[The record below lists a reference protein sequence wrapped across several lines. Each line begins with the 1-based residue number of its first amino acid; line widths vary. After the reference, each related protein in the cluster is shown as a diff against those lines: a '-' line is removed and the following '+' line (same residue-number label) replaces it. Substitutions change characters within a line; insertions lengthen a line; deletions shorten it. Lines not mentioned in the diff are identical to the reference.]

1 MITQIKVLRFI
12 FLVVSIA
19 AAGFSPQSLFAVQAI
34 DQSVGLQVP
43 RFCPALP
50 APSGTV
56 VHVSTVA
63 ALVAAVNNAAAGTTI
78 LLADGT
84 YALDGEYLRFEVPG
98 VTLRSASGN
107 REAVV
112 LDGNYLTT
120 EIIQI
125 VASGVTIADLT
136 LREAYYHPIHVTSTS
151 GSHTLNTMIY
161 NVHIIDPGE
170 QAVKINPY
178 DPVAAYFTDNGI
190 VACSHIE
197 LTAAGRPHIR
207 NNCYTGGIDAHQS
220 RGWTIR
226 DNLIEGFWC
235 NDGLSEHAVHF
246 WVTSRDTLVERNLL
260 RNNARGVGFGLRDS
274 EASGANR
281 PYGDNPCP
289 SAGSGYVDHYGGLI
303 RNNFIYADSVGLFAS
318 SDGFDCGICLWQAC
332 GARVLHNTVAS
343 TQAPF
348 SSIEWRFPNTD
359 VAVINNLVTPLS
371 ATLRTRDGATA
382 LQQNNLS
389 GQPLTLFVGNGTG
402 GELHLK
408 TSATAAI
415 NKVTAPADAADDI
428 DGDHRPAGTQAD
440 IGADEL
446 SFLEITPFS
455 RVIPAGGQTT
465 FTISVTAPPGFS
477 GVVNLSAPTPS
488 ADLLVSLAPAAVAP
502 PGQSVLTVRDL
513 HAAPRPAPISH
524 TILVTG
530 TGTGFNQSVQATVL
544 VGGSLVYLPLIL
556 R

>member
-1 MITQIKVLRFI
+1 MKYVLLI
-12 FLVVSIA
+12 SLVILMAVAGFAPPVVFSA
-19 AAGFSPQSLFAVQAI
+19 HQKAPAAGLNN
-34 DQSVGLQVP
+34 P
-43 RFCPALP
+43 RFCPSLP
-50 APSGTV
+50 PPTGTV
-56 VHVSTVA
+56 VQVTTVT

-84 YALDGEYLRFEVPG
+84 YALDGGYLRFEVPG

-125 VASGVTIADLT
+125 VASGVTVADLT
-136 LREAYYHPIHVTSTS
+136 LREAYYHPIHVMSGP

-178 DPVAAYFTDNGI
+178 ASEAAYFTDSGT

-197 LTAAGRPHIR
+197 LTDTGRPHIR

-220 RGWTIR
+220 RGWIIR

-260 RNNARGVGFGLRDS
+260 RNNARGVGFGLR
-274 EASGANR
+274 ETRGAGAR

-289 SAGSGYVDHYGGLI
+289 SAGGGYVDHYGGLV
-303 RNNFIYADSVGLFAS
+303 RNNFVYADSTALFAS
-318 SDGFDCGICLWQAC
+318 PDGFDCGICLWQAC
-332 GARVLHNTVAS
+332 GARVLHNTVVS

-348 SSIEWRFPNTD
+348 SSIEWRFSNAEAF
-359 VAVINNLVTPLS
+359 VVNNLVTH
-371 ATLRTRDGATA
+371 TLRERDGATA
-382 LQQNNLS
+382 IQQGNLS
-389 GQPLTLFVGNGTG
+389 NPSLNLYMGNGAG
-402 GELHLK
+402 GDLHLK
-408 TSATAAI
+408 SNAAAAI
-415 NKVTAPADAADDI
+415 NKVPVPTDAPEDI
-428 DGDHRPAGTQAD
+428 DGDQRPTGVLAE
-440 IGADEL
+440 IGADEW
-446 SFLEITPFS
+446 SFLEITPLS

-477 GVVNLSAPTPS
+477 GVVNLSAPSPS
-488 ADLLVSLAPAAVAP
+488 ADLLVTLAPVAVTP
-502 PGQSVLTVRDL
+502 PGQSVLTARDL
-513 HAAPRPAPISH
+513 HPGPLPSPTLH
-524 TILVTG
+524 TIPVTG
-530 TGTGFNQSVQATVL
+530 TGMGFNQSFQVTVL
-544 VGGSLVYLPLIL
+544 VGGSLVYLPLML

>member
-19 AAGFSPQSLFAVQAI
+19 AAGFSPKSLFAVQEI
-34 DQSVGLQVP
+34 DQSVGLRVP

-63 ALVAAVNNAAAGTTI
+63 ALVAAANNAAAGTTI

-136 LREAYYHPIHVTSTS
+136 LREAWYHPIHVTSAS

-220 RGWTIR
+220 RGWIVR

-235 NDGLSEHAVHF
+235 QDGLSEHAVHF
-246 WVTSRDTLVERNLL
+246 WTTSRDTLVERNLL

-318 SDGFDCGICLWQAC
+318 TDKFDCGICLTQAC

-343 TQAPF
+343 TQPPLF
-348 SSIEWRFPNTD
+348 LHR
-359 VAVINNLVTPLS
+359 VALPQHQRLD
-371 ATLRTRDGATA
+371 R
-382 LQQNNLS
+382 QQP
-389 GQPLTLFVGNGTG
+389 GHPQP
-402 GELHLK
+402 
-408 TSATAAI
+408 
-415 NKVTAPADAADDI
+415 APAGRGH
-428 DGDHRPAGTQAD
+428 GDPAGKPLRPASD
-440 IGADEL
+440 
-446 SFLEITPFS
+446 PV
-455 RVIPAGGQTT
+455 RGQRGRR
-465 FTISVTAPPGFS
+465 A
-477 GVVNLSAPTPS
+477 TPS
-488 ADLLVSLAPAAVAP
+488 E
-502 PGQSVLTVRDL
+502 
-513 HAAPRPAPISH
+513 
-524 TILVTG
+524 
-530 TGTGFNQSVQATVL
+530 NQRN
-544 VGGSLVYLPLIL
+544 GGHQ
-556 R
+556 

>member
-1 MITQIKVLRFI
+1 MITQIKVLHLI

-19 AAGFSPQSLFAVQAI
+19 AAGFSPQSLFAVQPI

-50 APSGTV
+50 APSGPV
-56 VHVSTVA
+56 VNVSTVPE
-63 ALVAAVNNAAAGTTI
+63 LVSAVDNAAAGTTI
-78 LLADGT
+78 RLADGT
-84 YALDGEYLRFEVPG
+84 YSFNGERLWIATPNL
-98 VTLRSASGN
+98 TIRSASGN

-112 LDGNYLTT
+112 LNGNYNESTG
-120 EIIQI
+120 EIISI

-136 LREAYYHPIHVTSTS
+136 LREAWYHAIHVMSTS
-151 GSHTLNTMIY
+151 GSHTLNTKIY

-178 DPVAAYFTDNGI
+178 TQSGAAYFTDNGT

-197 LTAAGRPHIR
+197 LTNAGRPHIR

-235 NDGLSEHAVHF
+235 SDGLSEHAVHF

-318 SDGFDCGICLWQAC
+318 TDKFDCGICLWQAC

-343 TQAPF
+343 TQPPF

-359 VAVINNLVTPLS
+359 VAVINNLVTPPS
-371 ATLRTRDGATA
+371 ATLRDAGGATA

-402 GELHLK
+402 GDLHLK
-408 TSATAAI
+408 SSAAAAI
-415 NKVTAPADAADDI
+415 NIVTAPADAAEDI
-428 DGDHRPAGTQAD
+428 DGNHRPAGALAD

-446 SFLEITPFS
+446 SFLEITPLN

-465 FTISVTAPPGFS
+465 FTS
-477 GVVNLSAPTPS
+477 PS
-488 ADLLVSLAPAAVAP
+488 
-502 PGQSVLTVRDL
+502 R
-513 HAAPRPAPISH
+513 PRP
-524 TILVTG
+524 
-530 TGTGFNQSVQATVL
+530 
-544 VGGSLVYLPLIL
+544 GSAAS
-556 R
+556 

>member
-1 MITQIKVLRFI
+1 MITQIKVLHLI
-12 FLVVSIA
+12 FLIVSIA
-19 AAGFSPQSLFAVQAI
+19 AAGFSPQSLFAVQQI

-50 APSGTV
+50 APSGPV
-56 VHVSTVA
+56 VNVSTVA
-63 ALVAAVNNAAAGTTI
+63 ELVSAVDNAAAGTTI
-78 LLADGT
+78 RLADGN
-84 YALDGEYLRFEVPG
+84 YSFNGERLWIATPNL
-98 VTLRSASGN
+98 TIRSASGN

-112 LDGNYLTT
+112 LNGNYNESTG
-120 EIIQI
+120 EIISI

-136 LREAYYHPIHVTSTS
+136 LREAWYHAIHVMSTS

-170 QAVKINPY
+170 QAIKINPY
-178 DPVAAYFTDNGI
+178 TQSGAAYFTDNGT

-197 LTAAGRPHIR
+197 LTDAGRPHIR

-289 SAGSGYVDHYGGLI
+289 SAGGGYVDHYGGLI

-318 SDGFDCGICLWQAC
+318 PDKFDCGICLWQAC

-359 VAVINNLVTPLS
+359 VSLINNLVTHN
-371 ATLRTRDGATA
+371 LRERDGATA

-402 GELHLK
+402 GDLHLK
-408 TSATAAI
+408 SSATAAI
-415 NKVTAPADAADDI
+415 NKVPVPADAPEDI
-428 DGDHRPAGTQAD
+428 DGDHRPAGALAD
-440 IGADEL
+440 IGADEW
-446 SFLEITPFS
+446 SFLEITPLS

-477 GVVNLSAPTPS
+477 GVVNLSAPSPS
-488 ADLLVSLAPAAVAP
+488 ADLLVSLAPAAVTP
-502 PGQSVLTVRDL
+502 PGQAVLTVRDL
-513 HAAPRPAPISH
+513 HTGPLPAPISH
-524 TILVTG
+524 TIPVTG
-530 TGTGFNQSVQATVL
+530 TGTGFNQSVQVTVL

>member
-1 MITQIKVLRFI
+1 M
-12 FLVVSIA
+12 
-19 AAGFSPQSLFAVQAI
+19 
-34 DQSVGLQVP
+34 P

-56 VHVSTVA
+56 VYVSTVA

-84 YALDGEYLRFEVPG
+84 YAFDGEYLRFEIPG

-136 LREAYYHPIHVTSTS
+136 LREAYYHPIHVMSTP

-161 NVHIIDPGE
+161 NVQIIDPGE

-178 DPVAAYFTDNGI
+178 ASEAAYFTDNGT

-197 LTAAGRPHIR
+197 LTDAGRPHIR

-235 NDGLSEHAVHF
+235 SDGLSEHAVHF

-260 RNNARGVGFGLRDS
+260 RNNARGVGFGLRNS

-318 SDGFDCGICLWQAC
+318 PDGFDCGICLWQAC

-359 VAVINNLVTPLS
+359 VSLINNLVTH
-371 ATLRTRDGATA
+371 TLRERDGATA
-382 LQQNNLS
+382 LQQSNLS

-402 GELHLK
+402 GDLHLK
-408 TSATAAI
+408 SSAAAAI
-415 NKVTAPADAADDI
+415 NKVPVPADAPEDI
-428 DGDHRPAGTQAD
+428 DGDHRPAGALAD

-446 SFLEITPFS
+446 SFLEITPLS

-465 FTISVTAPPGFS
+465 FTVSVTAPPGFS
-477 GVVNLSAPTPS
+477 GVVNLSAPSPS
-488 ADLLVSLAPAAVAP
+488 ADLLVSLAPAAVTP

-513 HAAPRPAPISH
+513 HTGPLPAPISH
-524 TILVTG
+524 TITVTG

-544 VGGSLVYLPLIL
+544 VGGSLVYLPLVL

>member
-1 MITQIKVLRFI
+1 MITQIKVLHLV

-19 AAGFSPQSLFAVQAI
+19 AAGFSPQSLFAVQEI

-50 APSGTV
+50 APSGPV
-56 VHVSTVA
+56 VNVSTVA

-78 LLADGT
+78 LLADGI

-136 LREAYYHPIHVTSTS
+136 LREAYYHPIHVTSTP
-151 GSHTLNTMIY
+151 GSHTLNTLIY

-178 DPVAAYFTDNGI
+178 DPGAAYFTDNGI

-260 RNNARGVGFGLRDS
+260 RNNARGVGFGLL
-274 EASGANR
+274 EAQGAGAR

-289 SAGSGYVDHYGGLI
+289 SAGGGYVDHYGGII
-303 RNNFIYADSVGLFAS
+303 RNNFIYGDSSSLFAS
-318 SDGFDCGICLWQAC
+318 PDGFDCGICLTQAC

-343 TQAPF
+343 THRPVS
-348 SSIEWRFPNTD
+348 SSIEWRYPNTN
-359 VAVINNLVTPLS
+359 ASIINNLVTHNLFQ
-371 ATLRTRDGATA
+371 RDGATA

-389 GQPLTLFVGNGTG
+389 GQPLTLFVGNGAG
-402 GELHLK
+402 GDLHLK
-408 TSATAAI
+408 SSATAAI
-415 NKVTAPADAADDI
+415 NKAPVPADAPEDI
-428 DGDHRPAGTQAD
+428 DGNHRPAGPLGD

-446 SFLEITPFS
+446 SFLEIAPLS

-465 FTISVTAPPGFS
+465 FTVSVTAPPGFS
-477 GVVNLSAPTPS
+477 GVVSLSAPSPS

-513 HAAPRPAPISH
+513 HAGHLPAPISY
-524 TILVTG
+524 TITVTG

-544 VGGSLVYLPLIL
+544 VGGSLVYMPLIL